1 MEPVVY
7 NVDVVESLNAFA
19 GRCVYQLLRA
29 FIMCLFNCD
38 IFNVIKLSQS
48 FLFVTLKFHTCD
60 SMVTMT
66 PLMSL

>member
-29 FIMCLFNCD
+29 FIMFYLTV
-38 IFNVIKLSQS
+38 IF
-48 FLFVTLKFHTCD
+48 
-60 SMVTMT
+60 
-66 PLMSL
+66 LMS